1 MGKEKKKR
9 KEKTDTYHTFIAT
22 PMSHI
27 YSMIMMRNDAE
38 KIGSEEGRFR
48 TNIAF
53 KKMSLAT

>member
-1 MGKEKKKR
+1 
-9 KEKTDTYHTFIAT
+9 
-22 PMSHI
+22 
-27 YSMIMMRNDAE
+27 MIMMRNDAE